1 MSKDQRKGRSY
12 DCSPAGDPEEEC
24 LYQDKE
30 ERWKDCVDDQQ
41 DKPYHVWKSGSH
53 KYEKSPGV
61 PDEPDSTED
70 EF

>member
-1 MSKDQRKGRSY
+1 MFKDQIKGRSY
-12 DCSPAGDPEEEC
+12 GCSSNGDPEEC
-24 LYQDKE
+24 LYQNKE

-41 DKPYHVWKSGSH
+41 DKPYHVWKSGTH
-53 KYEKSPGV
+53 KYEKSTGV